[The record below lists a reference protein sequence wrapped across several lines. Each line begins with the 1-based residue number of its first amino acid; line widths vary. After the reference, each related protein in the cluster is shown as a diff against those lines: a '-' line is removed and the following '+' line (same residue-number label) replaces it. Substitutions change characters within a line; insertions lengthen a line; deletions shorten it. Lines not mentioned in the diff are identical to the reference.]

1 MKKYLGWITLAALCA
16 CSSGGGA
23 TPPAPGADAG
33 TPEADAGPDPVVG
46 RPGRGITLS
55 VVDAGSPAF
64 VLQGKT
70 LDVKLKLERQIASA
84 GAVTVTVKGLPK
96 DATSAGVVIPAGA
109 LEGTLTI
116 QSAAATPQGPS
127 DVVLEAAESDGSL
140 ASAKLPLFVRGAP
153 GTLDTTFAKAG
164 VYSPIFGALLG
175 ALASDAVPLDEG
187 KTLIGGRR
195 INTVSVT
202 RLGADGVLDAT
213 FAGGGI
219 QDVASRQ
226 GELRVAQQPATS
238 AKKGFVSVLEIGST
252 PSLHMLAP
260 NGQLDTGF
268 NGNGKRVLDVGPAGL
283 IIGNDIHVLPNGKI
297 LVLAVYGGLPG
308 GKGLGVSRW
317 NLDGSLD
324 TTYGSNPPGFCAITV
339 AGTGSTSLNGGFML
353 PSADGSVRVVAV
365 AASAAPTSIV
375 KGCTATGALDTTLG
389 AAPDHVWDLG
399 ALVTDATREADG
411 TMTALTADA
420 WYRYNSAGVLDQSIG
435 NVGKVTVSTTAQL
448 AAVRV
453 QADKKV
459 LVAGGEGPAFK
470 LFRFLPTGSLDPS
483 FGTAGVLSVD
493 VAPDNTAELKRL
505 TLLPDDRALLVGTR
519 NDLPDGAVVRLWR

>member
-1 MKKYLGWITLAALCA
+1 MRKYLGWITLAALCA

-164 VYSPIFGALLG
+164 VYSPFFGNLLAGALLSDAILVGDGKTVVAGRHFNTVAVGKLTPEG
-175 ALASDAVPLDEG
+175 ALD
-187 KTLIGGRR
+187 T
-195 INTVSVT
+195 
-202 RLGADGVLDAT
+202 T

-219 QDVASRQ
+219 QDVAVKQ
-226 GELRVAQQPATS
+226 GELRVVVQPATS
-238 AKKGFVSVLEIGST
+238 AKKDYLTVLQIG
-252 PSLHMLAP
+252 PSPSILMLKP
-260 NGQLDTGF
+260 DGQPDTTFDSNGT
-268 NGNGKRVLDVGPAGL
+268 RAIDVGPAGVTL
-283 IIGNDIHVLPNGKI
+283 GTDVAVLANGKI
-297 LVLAVYGGLPG
+297 LALTSYSALPG

-324 TTYGSNPPGFCAITV
+324 TTYGANPPGLCSITV
-339 AGTGSTSLNGGFML
+339 DGTGGTALNGGVML
-353 PSADGSVRVVAV
+353 PSTDGSVRVVA
-365 AASAAPTSIV
+365 SAVGTSKSII

-399 ALVTDATREADG
+399 SSVVDATREADG
-411 TMTALTADA
+411 TTTILGTTTWSRFNA
-420 WYRYNSAGVLDQSIG
+420 AGVADQSIG
-435 NVGKVTVSTTAQL
+435 NLGKVTVATTAQL
-448 AAVRV
+448 TAIRV

-459 LVAGGEGPAFK
+459 LVAGFEANAFK

-483 FGTAGVLSVD
+483 FGAAGVLSVD